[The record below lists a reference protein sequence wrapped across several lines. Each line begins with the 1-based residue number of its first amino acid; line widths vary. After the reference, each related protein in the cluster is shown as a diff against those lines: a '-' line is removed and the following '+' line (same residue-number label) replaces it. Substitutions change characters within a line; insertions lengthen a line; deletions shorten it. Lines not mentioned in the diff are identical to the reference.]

1 MRMVRLVPGLVLVVL
16 CACGGGSGTPGATPR
31 AVDPSTGLAGVATA
45 VRITGDDFLARP
57 DGSQLD
63 TRQRAWLD
71 DVELADVTWVDVHTL
86 TATVPASLTPGAK
99 TLRVQNAYGG
109 QGTLANAFTV
119 VDVSSRLAAS
129 LTVNHLTVGLGQPVD
144 VTFTVRNGGSG
155 AADLTSVTTSQTGA
169 AAACGTPSPAPPV
182 RVAAGG
188 SQAFTW
194 QCTGSSPGN
203 VTLEAT
209 AAGTDASS
217 GAPLSVSAAAGQV
230 AVQAPAALAAALSV
244 DGSPSAV
251 AVGQAFT
258 LRLAASDTGGASAF
272 VNSLTVTPLEAGCG
286 APTPALPQTMA
297 GGQGAT
303 FTFSC
308 AATTAGGL
316 APAVSIRG
324 QDGNSGGL
332 LTAMATLTP
341 ALTVQPPATL
351 TATIA
356 ATPTT
361 LAVGQTIAVTFT
373 VTNPASAPRVTVNGM
388 GSWSTGTGAAT
399 CTSVSVPAHTQI
411 NPGAAQS
418 FGWSCTATGAGALL
432 LGGTLTYTPSGGAM
446 LSASPAVP
454 LAVTVTP

>member
-1 MRMVRLVPGLVLVVL
+1 MRMERLVPGLVLVVL
-16 CACGGGSGTPGATPR
+16 CACGGGSGTPGP
-31 AVDPSTGLAGVATA
+31 VPKGIDPSTGMAGVATA

-57 DGSQLD
+57 NGSQLD

-119 VDVSSRLAAS
+119 MNASSRLAAS
-129 LTVNHLTVGLGQPVD
+129 LTVNHPTVALGQPID

-155 AADLTSVTTSQTGA
+155 AADMTSVTTSQTGA
-169 AAACGTPSPAPPV
+169 AATCGTPSPAPPV
-182 RVAAGG
+182 RIDAGG
-188 SQAFTW
+188 SQVFTW

-203 VTLEAT
+203 VVLEAT
-209 AAGTDASS
+209 AAGTDSSS
-217 GAPLSVSAAAGQV
+217 GAPLSVSAATGQV
-230 AVQAPAALAAALSV
+230 AVQAPAALAATLSV

-258 LRLAASDTGGASAF
+258 LRLAASDTGGASAS

-286 APTPALPQTMA
+286 APTPALPQTVA

-303 FTFSC
+303 FTFTC
-308 AATTAGGL
+308 AATTAGSL

-332 LTAMATLTP
+332 LTAAATLTP
-341 ALTVQPPATL
+341 ALTVQPPANL
-351 TATIA
+351 TAAIA

-361 LAVGQTIAVTFT
+361 VAVGQTITVTFT
-373 VTNPASAPRVTVNGM
+373 VTNGAHSPPATVTGM
-388 GSWSTGTGAAT
+388 GSWSTGPGSAT
-399 CTSVSVPAHTQI
+399 CASIRVP
-411 NPGAAQS
+411 PGTTIAAGATQS
-418 FGWSCTATGAGALL
+418 FGWSCTANGAGDIL
-432 LGGTLTYTPSGGAM
+432 LGGTLSYTANKVP

-454 LAVTVTP
+454 LAVTITP